1 MTESPKKVNSY
12 TGTLSVL
19 AQIMTGLGFITMILG
34 GVVLVLAL
42 IAEIAAGADEKQ
54 GLAFVLGSGAMLL
67 YGLLVAGLG
76 QLLMA
81 IRSIAINCAVI
92 AEKST

>member
-1 MTESPKKVNSY
+1 MTESPKAVSSY

-34 GVVLVLAL
+34 GVVLAL
-42 IAEIAAGADEKQ
+42 DLIGEFAAVADEKK
-54 GLAFVLGSGAMLL
+54 GFGVALASGAILL
-67 YGLLVAGLG
+67 NGLVLAGLG

-81 IRSIAINCAVI
+81 IRSIAINTAVI
-92 AEKST
+92 AEK